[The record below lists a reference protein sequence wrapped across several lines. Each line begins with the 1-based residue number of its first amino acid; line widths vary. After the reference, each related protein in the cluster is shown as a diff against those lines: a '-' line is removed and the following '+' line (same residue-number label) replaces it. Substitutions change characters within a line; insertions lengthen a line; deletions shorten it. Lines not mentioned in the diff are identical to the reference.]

1 MSPKE
6 NTDTCEVIEWAA
18 KQAWCN
24 GKVGMLGIGGRAVSH
39 FLVAALQPPHLK
51 AIAPLAIFWDNY
63 RELSWPGGIF
73 ASGHLRWLTSLVNL
87 DVHTE
92 RSEIRKELGE
102 VGLKE
107 AIARTLV
114 DDDVIADPQL
124 ADALKNPDA
133 PTNASLVDAFLHPT
147 YSSYWKD
154 RAVTDVAKIKVPAYL
169 ATISHRPGV
178 LYHWSDLKIPK
189 KMVYLPPAYVDRP
202 FYQLSWELLRWYDY
216 WLKGI
221 DTGIM
226 DEPMV
231 RMFVQG
237 ANEWLMADDFPI
249 PGTKCIPF
257 NLHENGSLCEIDPL
271 PEAASVSYDDA
282 PNNRGS
288 LKYCSPPMVENT
300 EIVGTIVLNLYS
312 SCRGTDIN
320 FFVSLWDAD
329 PEANEICLTRGWL
342 KGSHRDLDPKR
353 SKPWL
358 PVHMHTNPKPL
369 IPGQVYK
376 FSIDLCPTA
385 NLFKEGHRIVLKIS
399 GSDDKPENLGE
410 VKMYHLVSQT
420 PNTITVYHNA
430 KYPSHLLLPITK
442 GNIIGPYISSDT

>member
-1 MSPKE
+1 MNAIIGTGKISKRQHGITAERDVSITMSDGITINADIFRPDDKGKFPVLLLMTPFNKEIQSDRIWPGASRTRRIRGISDAAIEAAPIDFFVRRGYVHIIGSVRGTGRSGGAYQFMSPKE

-102 VGLKE
+102 VGFKE

-154 RAVTDVAKIKVPAYL
+154 RAVTDVDKIKVPAYL

-189 KMVYLPPAYVDRP
+189 KMVYLPPA
-202 FYQLSWELLRWYDY
+202 
-216 WLKGI
+216 
-221 DTGIM
+221 
-226 DEPMV
+226 
-231 RMFVQG
+231 
-237 ANEWLMADDFPI
+237 
-249 PGTKCIPF
+249 
-257 NLHENGSLCEIDPL
+257 
-271 PEAASVSYDDA
+271 
-282 PNNRGS
+282 
-288 LKYCSPPMVENT
+288 
-300 EIVGTIVLNLYS
+300 
-312 SCRGTDIN
+312 
-320 FFVSLWDAD
+320 
-329 PEANEICLTRGWL
+329 
-342 KGSHRDLDPKR
+342 
-353 SKPWL
+353 
-358 PVHMHTNPKPL
+358 
-369 IPGQVYK
+369 
-376 FSIDLCPTA
+376 
-385 NLFKEGHRIVLKIS
+385 
-399 GSDDKPENLGE
+399 
-410 VKMYHLVSQT
+410 
-420 PNTITVYHNA
+420 
-430 KYPSHLLLPITK
+430 
-442 GNIIGPYISSDT
+442 